1 MGKESNFGDKINS
14 EGFDKNPKN
23 INKTG
28 VNRRSFASINL
39 DLTAKGIK
47 KLSKGDYMET
57 CSLIFNCTIEDLK
70 ELTRDDDTPVYLKL
84 MIQEFNNPN
93 TRLKMMSDFRDYTF
107 GKAQDKLDITSKDE
121 AIKIHID
128 LGN

>member
-1 MGKESNFGDKINS
+1 MAQGDFGGKRNS

-47 KLSKGDYMET
+47 KLSKSDYMDT